1 MLSTGKDIMM
11 DIFGSAP
18 ASAALVTG
26 GFASTCALWPPRRRA
41 AVLVVIS
48 CHHAMMSSC
57 HHATMWWHQHATT
70 R

>member
-1 MLSTGKDIMM
+1 MTIYPLTHGTAGVSVLSTGKDIMM

-41 AVLVVIS
+41 AVLVVAS
-48 CHHAMMSSC
+48 YR
-57 HHATMWWHQHATT
+57 ATMP
-70 R
+70 